1 MQKLYQS
8 CYVSH
13 NETLKPDKR
22 FCYDFVIG
30 MFFTW
35 PHFLVLQQLTTL
47 YLVPRYLIEVPHQCI
62 YSYFRLAFPARDV
75 KRFLYIFWQEKQL
88 ADFFPLRNLFV
99 FIFWS
104 RFTCEN
110 YTKSF
115 HSSWVVRYGTYSWR
129 PNPHQSPWM
138 LSRSHVYPWSC
149 APGSSLPLS
158 LSSLARSNHPMIH

>member
-62 YSYFRLAFPARDV
+62 YS
-75 KRFLYIFWQEKQL
+75 
-88 ADFFPLRNLFV
+88 
-99 FIFWS
+99 
-104 RFTCEN
+104 
-110 YTKSF
+110 
-115 HSSWVVRYGTYSWR
+115 
-129 PNPHQSPWM
+129 
-138 LSRSHVYPWSC
+138 
-149 APGSSLPLS
+149 
-158 LSSLARSNHPMIH
+158 

>member
-62 YSYFRLAFPARDV
+62 YSYYPPPFIKRYKSGLVPFTRASANGAHRAPRSRVTRLTTD
-75 KRFLYIFWQEKQL
+75 KMST
-88 ADFFPLRNLFV
+88 FFA
-99 FIFWS
+99 
-104 RFTCEN
+104 
-110 YTKSF
+110 
-115 HSSWVVRYGTYSWR
+115 VVDGA
-129 PNPHQSPWM
+129 QSAVAA
-138 LSRSHVYPWSC
+138 LT
-149 APGSSLPLS
+149 
-158 LSSLARSNHPMIH
+158 